1 MKKIILFLFVFI
13 SIINVSFA
21 NDKLPNKSFY
31 GSVEKNLTLKDPKLI
46 TLKQTKTV
54 DLKLFEQKKNNDDK
68 EYKKFDYVSILNV
81 LIHEK

>member
-54 DLKLFEQKKNNDDK
+54 DLKLFEQKKIMMIKNIRNLRK
-68 EYKKFDYVSILNV
+68 MLKRIIIIYI
-81 LIHEK
+81 

>member
-31 GSVEKNLTLKDPKLI
+31 GSVEKNLTLKDLKLI

-54 DLKLFEQKKNNDDK
+54 DLKLFEQKKIMMIKNIRNLRK
-68 EYKKFDYVSILNV
+68 MLKRIIIIYI
-81 LIHEK
+81 

>member
-21 NDKLPNKSFY
+21 NDNSPNKSFY

-54 DLKLFEQKKNNDDK
+54 DLKLFEQKKK
-68 EYKKFDYVSILNV
+68 
-81 LIHEK
+81 